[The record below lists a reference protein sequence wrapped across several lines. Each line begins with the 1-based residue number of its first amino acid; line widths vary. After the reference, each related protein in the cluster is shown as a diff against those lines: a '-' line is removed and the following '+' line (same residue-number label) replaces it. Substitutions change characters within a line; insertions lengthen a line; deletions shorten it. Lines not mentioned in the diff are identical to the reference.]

1 MTQWSL
7 LTYFFNISSSKHFT
21 FFKHSSR
28 HETSGRSKRISIQ
41 RSVSAQPLPICRGP
55 WQEKSM
61 HLRRKKSGPQSSP
74 QHGAIMGNL
83 IVKKTSPYS
92 QGGRLSLSINKSA
105 VHFHS
110 GKLDAIRLQSITIK
124 KNWLAPSGD
133 GYGRVGSMLGTKN
146 RQFPGQT

>member
-1 MTQWSL
+1 
-7 LTYFFNISSSKHFT
+7 
-21 FFKHSSR
+21 
-28 HETSGRSKRISIQ
+28 
-41 RSVSAQPLPICRGP
+41 
-55 WQEKSM
+55 M

-110 GKLDAIRLQSITIK
+110 GKLDAIRFQSPRQPSPAVFSHQWTGRCLLK
-124 KNWLAPSGD
+124 APQQE
-133 GYGRVGSMLGTKN
+133 L
-146 RQFPGQT
+146 